1 MKFLGTGSAL
11 PKKVVSNDDL
21 AQVMDTS
28 DEWIRSRTG
37 IGMRH
42 IAVEE
47 TTTSMAVEA
56 AEKAL
61 ADAKISGCE
70 IDLII
75 AGTISPDYIFPSLAC
90 EVQAAIGA
98 KSATAFDLSAGCSGF
113 LFALATADAY
123 FRTGRYKHA
132 LVIGAETLSKMM
144 NWADRST
151 CVLFGDG
158 AGAAVVSAEG
168 SQLFSMVQGSDGAGG
183 MALHCENRPVNNLY
197 RQLGAQHYAFTQ
209 MDGRE
214 VYKFAVRT
222 VPKAVS
228 EALEQ
233 AELPIED
240 VKYFLL
246 HQANIRIIESVAKR
260 LHQPMEKF
268 PCNLQKCGNVSAA
281 SVPILLDNVHKHG
294 MISGG
299 DKIVLAGFGAGL
311 TWGHVQSSGRSHQIM
326 KEFNMTL
333 EETLNDLLVKLFKDI
348 LEIEAKSLI
357 TEEFKD
363 ISYNDMHIIEAVGI
377 DEPRNMKTVAK
388 LMSVTT
394 GTLTK
399 AMDALC
405 EKGYVVRERSTRD
418 KRVIKLRLTD
428 KGKAAYYHHE
438 QFHRQMIKNV
448 ADEMNDSEKE
458 ILVFALAKLVDY
470 FKLTYYDTDEE
481 SEFVDWSKISRDK

>member
-1 MKFLGTGSAL
+1 MTTKMIGTGSYL
-11 PKKVVSNDDL
+11 PEHVVSNDDL
-21 AQVMDTS
+21 VKLVDTS
-28 DEWIRSRTG
+28 DEWIASRTG
-37 IGMRH
+37 IRNRRIATKESGADMAAAAAREALRDAGMDG
-42 IAVEE
+42 
-47 TTTSMAVEA
+47 S
-56 AEKAL
+56 
-61 ADAKISGCE
+61 E
-70 IDLII
+70 IDLILV
-75 AGTISPDYIFPSLAC
+75 ATCSSDFQFPSTAC
-90 EVQAAIGA
+90 LVQKAINATKAA
-98 KSATAFDLSAGCSGF
+98 AFDLSAACSGF

-168 SQLFSMVQGSDGAGG
+168 SQLLSMVQGSDGAGG
-183 MALHCENRPVNNLY
+183 MTLHCENRPVNNLY

-311 TWGHVQSSGRSHQIM
+311 TWG
-326 KEFNMTL
+326 
-333 EETLNDLLVKLFKDI
+333 
-348 LEIEAKSLI
+348 AC
-357 TEEFKD
+357 
-363 ISYNDMHIIEAVGI
+363 AV
-377 DEPRNMKTVAK
+377 E
-388 LMSVTT
+388 
-394 GTLTK
+394 
-399 AMDALC
+399 
-405 EKGYVVRERSTRD
+405 
-418 KRVIKLRLTD
+418 
-428 KGKAAYYHHE
+428 
-438 QFHRQMIKNV
+438 
-448 ADEMNDSEKE
+448 
-458 ILVFALAKLVDY
+458 
-470 FKLTYYDTDEE
+470 
-481 SEFVDWSKISRDK
+481 W